1 MKIVQSFVVRALVAI
16 IVGALIVKF
25 REETAHWL
33 TISIGGLFFV
43 SGLVSCFMTKPLPLV
58 GIGSMLLGVI
68 LALMPSTFIT
78 GLMYALAAM
87 IILGAINQFIM
98 LFRARRVC
106 DIGWFYWLM
115 PALILAVAV
124 FIILQPIEAFTSP
137 LFVIGWAM
145 MVYGVIELIN
155 GIKTFKAMRLIRQQK
170 EEEEKAKEALEGGN
184 GDVVEA
190 DAVEIKDE
198 GESSSPTPLPYNGEN

>member
-1 MKIVQSFVVRALVAI
+1 MRIVQSFVVRALVAVV
-16 IVGALIVKF
+16 VGALIVKY

-43 SGLVSCFMTKPLPLV
+43 SGLVSCFLSKPLPLV

-87 IILGAINQFIM
+87 IIFGSINQFIC
-98 LFRARRVC
+98 LFRVRRVC
-106 DIGWFYWLM
+106 SIGWLYWLM
-115 PALILAVAV
+115 PAIILAIAV
-124 FIILQPIEAFTSP
+124 FIILQPLEAFTSP
-137 LFVIGWAM
+137 LFVIGWCM

-155 GIKTFKAMRLIRQQK
+155 GIKTFKALRTIRQ
-170 EEEEKAKEALEGGN
+170 EEEARAEAEAKEKQLNESGKLE
-184 GDVVEA
+184 DQ
-190 DAVEIKDE
+190 
-198 GESSSPTPLPYNGEN
+198 ENQPQQQVQQQLEDKS

>member
-1 MKIVQSFVVRALVAI
+1 MRIVQSFVVRALVAVV
-16 IVGALIVKF
+16 VGALIVKY

-43 SGLVSCFMTKPLPLV
+43 SGLVSCFLSKPLPLV

-87 IILGAINQFIM
+87 IILGSINQFIC

-106 DIGWFYWLM
+106 SIGWFYWLM
-115 PALILAVAV
+115 PAIILAIAV
-124 FIILQPIEAFTSP
+124 FIILQPLEAFTSP
-137 LFVIGWAM
+137 LFVIGWCM
-145 MVYGVIELIN
+145 MVYGMIELIN
-155 GIKTFKAMRLIRQQK
+155 GIKTFKALRTIRQ
-170 EEEEKAKEALEGGN
+170 EEEARAEAEAREKQQNESGILE
-184 GDVVEA
+184 D
-190 DAVEIKDE
+190 
-198 GESSSPTPLPYNGEN
+198 LENQPQQQVQQQLEDKS

>member
-1 MKIVQSFVVRALVAI
+1 MRIVQSFVVRALVAVV
-16 IVGALIVKF
+16 VGALIVKY

-43 SGLVSCFMTKPLPLV
+43 SGLVSCFLSKPLPLV

-87 IILGAINQFIM
+87 IILGSINQFIC

-106 DIGWFYWLM
+106 SIGWFYWLM
-115 PALILAVAV
+115 PAIILAIAV
-124 FIILQPIEAFTSP
+124 FIILQPLEAFTSP
-137 LFVIGWAM
+137 LFVIGWCM

-155 GIKTFKAMRLIRQQK
+155 GIKTFKALRTIRQ
-170 EEEEKAKEALEGGN
+170 EEEARAEAEAREKQQNESGILE
-184 GDVVEA
+184 D
-190 DAVEIKDE
+190 
-198 GESSSPTPLPYNGEN
+198 LENQPQQPVQQQLEDKS

>member
-1 MKIVQSFVVRALVAI
+1 MRIVQSFVVRALVAVV
-16 IVGALIVKF
+16 VGALIVKY
-25 REETAHWL
+25 REETARWL

-43 SGLVSCFMTKPLPLV
+43 SGLVSCFLSKPLPLV

-87 IILGAINQFIM
+87 IILGSINQFIC

-106 DIGWFYWLM
+106 SIGWFYWLM
-115 PALILAVAV
+115 PAIILAIAV
-124 FIILQPIEAFTSP
+124 FIILQPLEAFTSP
-137 LFVIGWAM
+137 LFVIGWCM

-155 GIKTFKAMRLIRQQK
+155 GIKTFKALRTIRQ
-170 EEEEKAKEALEGGN
+170 EEEARAEAEAREKQLN
-184 GDVVEA
+184 
-190 DAVEIKDE
+190 
-198 GESSSPTPLPYNGEN
+198 ESSKLEDQDNQPQQQVQQQLEDKS

>member
-1 MKIVQSFVVRALVAI
+1 MRIVQSFVVRALVAVV
-16 IVGALIVKF
+16 VGALIVKY

-43 SGLVSCFMTKPLPLV
+43 SGLVSWFLSKPLPLV

-87 IILGAINQFIM
+87 IILGSINQFIC

-106 DIGWFYWLM
+106 SIGWFYWLM
-115 PALILAVAV
+115 PAIILAIAI
-124 FIILQPIEAFTSP
+124 FIILQPLEAFTSP
-137 LFVIGWAM
+137 LFVIGWCM
-145 MVYGVIELIN
+145 MVYGVIELVN
-155 GIKTFKAMRLIRQQK
+155 GIKTFKALRTIRQ
-170 EEEEKAKEALEGGN
+170 EEEARAEAEAREKQLSESGKLE
-184 GDVVEA
+184 D
-190 DAVEIKDE
+190 
-198 GESSSPTPLPYNGEN
+198 LENQPQQPVQQQLEDKS

>member
-1 MKIVQSFVVRALVAI
+1 MRIVQSFVVRALVAVV
-16 IVGALIVKF
+16 VGALIVKY

-43 SGLVSCFMTKPLPLV
+43 SGLVSCFLSKPLPLV

-87 IILGAINQFIM
+87 IILGSNNQFIC

-106 DIGWFYWLM
+106 SIGWFYWLM
-115 PALILAVAV
+115 PAIILAIAV
-124 FIILQPIEAFTSP
+124 FIILQPLEAFTSP
-137 LFVIGWAM
+137 LFVIGWCM

-155 GIKTFKAMRLIRQQK
+155 GIKTFKALRTIRQ
-170 EEEEKAKEALEGGN
+170 EEEARAEAEAREKQLN
-184 GDVVEA
+184 
-190 DAVEIKDE
+190 
-198 GESSSPTPLPYNGEN
+198 ESSKLEDQDNQPQQQVQQQLEDKS

>member
-1 MKIVQSFVVRALVAI
+1 MRIVQSFVVRALVAVV
-16 IVGALIVKF
+16 VGALIVKY

-43 SGLVSCFMTKPLPLV
+43 SGLVSCFLSKPLPLV

-87 IILGAINQFIM
+87 IILGSINQFIC

-106 DIGWFYWLM
+106 SIGWFYWLM
-115 PALILAVAV
+115 PAIILAIAV
-124 FIILQPIEAFTSP
+124 FIILQPLEAFTSP
-137 LFVIGWAM
+137 LFVIGWCM
-145 MVYGVIELIN
+145 MVYGVMELIN
-155 GIKTFKAMRLIRQQK
+155 GIKTFKALRTIRQ
-170 EEEEKAKEALEGGN
+170 EEEARAEAEAREKQQNESGILE
-184 GDVVEA
+184 D
-190 DAVEIKDE
+190 
-198 GESSSPTPLPYNGEN
+198 LENQPQQPVQQQLEDKS

>member
-1 MKIVQSFVVRALVAI
+1 MRIVQSFVVRALVAVV
-16 IVGALIVKF
+16 VGALIVKY

-43 SGLVSCFMTKPLPLV
+43 SGLVSCFLSKPLPLV

-87 IILGAINQFIM
+87 IILGSINQFIC

-106 DIGWFYWLM
+106 SIGWFYWLM
-115 PALILAVAV
+115 PAIILAIAI
-124 FIILQPIEAFTSP
+124 FIILQPLEAFTSP
-137 LFVIGWAM
+137 LFVIGWCM
-145 MVYGVIELIN
+145 MVYGVIELVN
-155 GIKTFKAMRLIRQQK
+155 GIKTFKALRTIRQ
-170 EEEEKAKEALEGGN
+170 EEEARAEAEAREKQLSESGIVEELE
-184 GDVVEA
+184 DQQQQVQQQLE
-190 DAVEIKDE
+190 DK
-198 GESSSPTPLPYNGEN
+198 S